1 MFAIDVAHRHAKK
14 VTCGTDAKDDVPVIR
29 GSPPPAPRG
38 ADAMPLSIATWNVN
52 SLRVRLPQLTEWLAT
67 ANVDVVALQET
78 KLPDTDFPQAAI
90 EALGYQVAYA
100 GQRTYN
106 GVAVLSRQPVVADAQ
121 SIPGF
126 PDEQRRVL
134 AVETAGLR
142 VIDLYVPNGQALDS
156 DKYDYKLR
164 WLAALRTWLAGEAQ
178 KHPNLVVL
186 GDFNIAPED
195 RDVHD
200 PKAWEGGVHVSPAE
214 RASLRELLELGF
226 VDVFRRFEQPEKS
239 YSWWD
244 YRAAAFRRNHG
255 LRIDLILASA
265 AFAQRCTACTID
277 REPRRAERPSD
288 HTPVIAT
295 FDI

>member
-1 MFAIDVAHRHAKK
+1 MR
-14 VTCGTDAKDDVPVIR
+14 R
-29 GSPPPAPRG
+29 
-38 ADAMPLSIATWNVN
+38 
-52 SLRVRLPQLTEWLAT
+52 
-67 ANVDVVALQET
+67 
-78 KLPDTDFPQAAI
+78 
-90 EALGYQVAYA
+90 
-100 GQRTYN
+100 
-106 GVAVLSRQPVVADAQ
+106 

-214 RASLRELLELGF
+214 RASLRELLDARL
-226 VDVFRRFEQPEKS
+226 RRRVPPL
-239 YSWWD
+239 
-244 YRAAAFRRNHG
+244 RAAREELQLVGLPGRRVPSQSRPAHRPDPRERRVRAT
-255 LRIDLILASA
+255 LYCLHDRSRA
-265 AFAQRCTACTID
+265 A
-277 REPRRAERPSD
+277 PRRTSVRSHARD
-288 HTPVIAT
+288 R
-295 FDI
+295 DL